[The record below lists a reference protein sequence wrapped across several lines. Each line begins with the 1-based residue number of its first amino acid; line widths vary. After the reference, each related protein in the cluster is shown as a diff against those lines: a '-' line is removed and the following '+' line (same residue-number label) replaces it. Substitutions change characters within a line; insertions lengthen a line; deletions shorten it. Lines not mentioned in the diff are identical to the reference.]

1 MSGSQDSVTDAQLDT
16 DRRWLPAMLALFVG
30 SGCAA
35 LIYEVVFY
43 VLKPD
48 YNTYMDMQQSINFRL
63 IEEFQKAGI
72 EFAYPTQQLYVT
84 TNEPV

>member
-1 MSGSQDSVTDAQLDT
+1 MSTPDSTGPTLRASATLHSSMKSSSMYSSRIT
-16 DRRWLPAMLALFVG
+16 TP
-30 SGCAA
+30 
-35 LIYEVVFY
+35 
-43 VLKPD
+43 
-48 YNTYMDMQQSINFRL
+48 YMGLQQSINFRV